1 LHVQLDNEKRQIVEL
16 PTTQGP
22 HVVLETST
30 GKLHVISLAN
40 GRVARIGRSRS
51 SDVFI
56 ADGAVSRHHATIR
69 MSDGNFLLA
78 DDDSELG
85 THVAVDQ
92 QHSIPT
98 LIGDD
103 ESEEIV
109 SI

>member
-1 LHVQLDNEKRQIVEL
+1 VQLGNEKRQIVEL
-16 PTTQGP
+16 PTILGP
-22 HVVLETST
+22 HVVLETTT

-40 GRVARIGRSRS
+40 GKVARIGRSRS

-69 MSDGNFLLA
+69 MSDGKFLLA

-92 QHSIPT
+92 QHSIST
-98 LIGDD
+98 QIGDD